1 MNFKRSNSFGG
12 GESQIKDKEG
22 PVDGAGEEED
32 EGPKLKALTKNLEN
46 FTNLLNEYVDKLPK
60 DLDKKDVVIFA
71 GPELCGQSTL
81 IYALIN
87 GSNSLDKAQHKFMM
101 EIKTMNDMG
110 HTSTFK
116 QKQKLV
122 IEPKDKDLTQNL
134 KIGHDRTEIKTLLTE
149 VFPMKDNEDMYLV
162 DSAIFKSTG
171 SDLLDLINTVVIR
184 EIMLR
189 AKSIKL
195 VFPLTTTH
203 VDEKDILTIR
213 NSLDSITQ
221 LFKGPDF
228 NTLLNCVQPIITKAR
243 PTDEGFDIEI
253 KWSDIM

>member
-1 MNFKRSNSFGG
+1 MT
-12 GESQIKDKEG
+12 
-22 PVDGAGEEED
+22 P
-32 EGPKLKALTKNLEN
+32 
-46 FTNLLNEYVDKLPK
+46 
-60 DLDKKDVVIFA
+60 
-71 GPELCGQSTL
+71 
-81 IYALIN
+81 
-87 GSNSLDKAQHKFMM
+87 
-101 EIKTMNDMG
+101 
-110 HTSTFK
+110 
-116 QKQKLV
+116 
-122 IEPKDKDLTQNL
+122 NL
-134 KIGHDRTEIKTLLTE
+134 KIGHDRTEMKTLLTE
-149 VFPMKDNEDMYLV
+149 VFAMKDNEDMYLV

-228 NTLLNCVQPIITKAR
+228 NTLLNSVQPIITKAR

-253 KWSDIM
+253 KWSDIMQKMNGALENLKAELKKENPNRKASDTEEGDMDRVLKAAHVHCCCCDYYL